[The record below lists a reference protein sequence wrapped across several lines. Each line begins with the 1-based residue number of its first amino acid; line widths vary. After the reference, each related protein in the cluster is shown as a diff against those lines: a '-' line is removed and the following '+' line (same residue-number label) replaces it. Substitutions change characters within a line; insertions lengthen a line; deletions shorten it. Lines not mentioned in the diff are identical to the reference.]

1 MTNMAEAKLAR
12 EAEICYCTLAAVTDY
27 DCWYESQESVTV
39 EMVIANL
46 NKNIQNAKDI
56 LKGLLPALEEN
67 DACPLPRG
75 FKNAIIRP
83 QTHLNR

>member
-27 DCWYESQESVTV
+27 DCWYESRESVTV

-46 NKNIQNAKDI
+46 NKNIQNARRYF
-56 LKGLLPALEEN
+56 KGISPGLG
-67 DACPLPRG
+67 R
-75 FKNAIIRP
+75 K
-83 QTHLNR
+83 